1 MLPKRLDR
9 KKIYESQW
17 INLYTDRVLM
27 PSGKIIE
34 KYHFLDYPNDSV
46 VVLLTNDKDEIC
58 FIKALRYTIQQI
70 QWELPA
76 GGIDKAEDVL
86 KAAEREVLEETGF
99 KTKALKLRYSFN
111 PSNGMSNQTTQHVVV
126 GKIDDSK
133 QVDFDTDEVN
143 ETHWLSIAKTK
154 ELVENKAIS
163 DGISLIAILFYL
175 NDVSHKNII

>member
-46 VVLLTNDKDEIC
+46 VVLLTNDKQDIC
-58 FIKALRYTIQQI
+58 FIKALRYTTQQI

-76 GGIDKAEDVL
+76 GGIDKGEDIL

-99 KTKALKLRYSFN
+99 KTRALKLRYSFN
-111 PSNGMSNQTTQHVVV
+111 PSNGMSNQTTHVVIGEV
-126 GKIDDSK
+126 DVSK

-143 ETHWLSIAKTK
+143 EIHWLSIPKVK
-154 ELVENKAIS
+154 ELVENKEIS

>member
-1 MLPKRLDR
+1 
-9 KKIYESQW
+9 
-17 INLYTDRVLM
+17 M

-46 VVLLTNDKDEIC
+46 VVLLTNDKSEMC
-58 FIKALRYTIQQI
+58 FIKALRYTTQNID
-70 QWELPA
+70 WELPA
-76 GGIDKAEDVL
+76 GGIDKGEDIL

-111 PSNGMSNQTTQHVVV
+111 PSNGMSNQTTHVVV
-126 GKIDDSK
+126 GEVAEYK

-143 ETHWLSIAKTK
+143 EIHWLSVAKVK
-154 ELVENKAIS
+154 ELVESKEIS

-175 NDVSHKNII
+175 NDVPHKNII

>member
-9 KKIYESQW
+9 KTIYESQW

-46 VVLLTNDKDEIC
+46 VVLLTNDKNEMC
-58 FIKALRYTIQQI
+58 FIKALRYTTQNID
-70 QWELPA
+70 WELPA
-76 GGIDKAEDVL
+76 GGIDKNEDIL

-99 KTKALKLRYSFN
+99 KTRALKLRYSFN
-111 PSNGMSNQTTQHVVV
+111 PSNGMSNQTTHVVIGEV
-126 GKIDDSK
+126 DVSK

-143 ETHWLSIAKTK
+143 EIHWLSIAKVK
-154 ELVENKAIS
+154 ELVDNKEIS